1 MLRTGLILAA
11 SALVLAAC
19 ATTQEDTPPRH
30 EDPPVRPTQP
40 IQPVQPARPPQP
52 AQPAQPT
59 QPTTVEPTMVLT
71 EAAFAD
77 LPGWSEAGSAEALE
91 AFRRHCGIWSRRGSY
106 AATYAGRS
114 LDFRAA
120 CDATAAFGPEAARA
134 FFEANFT
141 PFRIDSTGGQA
152 KLTAYYLPRIEV
164 RPAPEPGF
172 TEALRSRPADMVTLD
187 LDAFEQRLGAGWAA
201 SGPASIAAR
210 LENGRVVPYPDRAG
224 ISREDRPGFAYAH
237 PADVYN
243 IQVQGSGRIR
253 YPDGREACASF
264 QAQNGY
270 RWNSALGAIVRA
282 GLLPRN
288 PGGTW
293 ASLKQFWTENPD
305 RVRADLNVDPSYVFF
320 EQSASEDACPRG
332 ASGALLV
339 GGGSVAIDPKFHA
352 YGTPLYLFS
361 EATSL
366 LPRVLIA
373 QDTGGAIRR
382 GPLRGDFYVG
392 EGPEAG
398 ATAERT
404 SVDDPRFWALL
415 PKGPQPPQP

>member
-1 MLRTGLILAA
+1 MLRTGLILVA

-19 ATTQEDTPPRH
+19 ATTPPDEDTPPRH
-30 EDPPVRPTQP
+30 EEPPVRPTQP
-40 IQPVQPARPPQP
+40 TQPSQP

-59 QPTTVEPTMVLT
+59 QPTTIEPTMILT
-71 EAAFAD
+71 EVAFGD
-77 LPGWSEAGSAEALE
+77 LPGWSDAGSAEALE

-114 LDFRAA
+114 VDFRAS
-120 CDATAAFGPEAARA
+120 CDAAAAFGPEAARA

-172 TEALRSRPADMVTLD
+172 TEALRSRPADMVTID
-187 LDAFEQRLGAGWAA
+187 FDAFEQRLGASWAA
-201 SGPASIAAR
+201 SAPASIAAR
-210 LENGRVVPYPDRAG
+210 VENGRVLPYPNRAG
-224 ISREDRPGFAYAH
+224 ISLEDRPGFAYAH

-243 IQVQGSGRIR
+243 IQVQGSGRVR
-253 YPDGREACASF
+253 WPDGREGCASF

-293 ASLKQFWTENPD
+293 ASLKQFWDENPD
-305 RVRADLNVDPSYVFF
+305 RVRTDLNVDPSYVFF
-320 EQSASEDACPRG
+320 APSESPDACPRG

-361 EATSL
+361 EQTNL

-404 SVDDPRFWALL
+404 AVDNPQFWALL
-415 PKGPQPPQP
+415 PTSATPALPE